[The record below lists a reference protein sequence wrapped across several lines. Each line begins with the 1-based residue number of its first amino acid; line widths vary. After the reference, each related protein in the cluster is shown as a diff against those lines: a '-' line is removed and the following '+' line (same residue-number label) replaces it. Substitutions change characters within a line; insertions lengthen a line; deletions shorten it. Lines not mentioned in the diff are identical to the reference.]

1 MCYFNT
7 MHLSV
12 NVLLRTLTCLF
23 MHIFNI
29 SLMLIKPSVVNKT
42 CYINVENIRYYF
54 SSVITESKEIQV
66 NTHEFTKAK

>member
-1 MCYFNT
+1 
-7 MHLSV
+7 
-12 NVLLRTLTCLF
+12 